1 MDNRQRTN
9 DVRMED
15 RSVGGQCT
23 GNKRTTNGQMRVQTH
38 SEQLEITRNRVA
50 DINETQKVVTDMERQ
65 TYESMD
71 RQGDILIDKQRNIN
85 E

>member
-1 MDNRQRTN
+1 MNEKQIDDVQIRTSQHMDGKWITDSEWKTN

-23 GNKRTTNGQMRVQTH
+23 ENKWKTNGHVQTH

-50 DINETQKVVTDMERQ
+50 DI
-65 TYESMD
+65 
-71 RQGDILIDKQRNIN
+71 IN
-85 E
+85 RTEHRRS

>member
-1 MDNRQRTN
+1 
-9 DVRMED
+9 
-15 RSVGGQCT
+15 
-23 GNKRTTNGQMRVQTH
+23 MRVQTH